1 MNMPKGIT
9 VVITSCNRF
18 DLLEAT
24 LQSFFK
30 FNTYPVEKVLIIE
43 DSGDGKGLESV
54 LRKFSYDKFETI
66 VNPEQLGQQKSI
78 DKAYSQVKTEY
89 IFHCEDDWDFLR
101 KGFIE
106 DSLVLMEAFPKLITV
121 WGRSAEEYPADFFS
135 PTVAEFEGIRYRKV
149 QKDIFT
155 LNPSLKRVSDYRLMG
170 SFEQYTPG
178 QFEREISDFY
188 ADLGYTAFILE
199 EPYTNHLGWH
209 RRIHFRDKANKYLK
223 LDNRFKQAKAS
234 VYKMLKMGKFK
245 K

>member
-1 MNMPKGIT
+1 MPKGIT

-24 LQSFFK
+24 LKSFFQH
-30 FNTYPVEKVLIIE
+30 NTYPVEKILIIE
-43 DSGDGKGLESV
+43 DSGNRKGLEHV
-54 LRKFSYDKFETI
+54 LRKFSYGQFETI
-66 VNPEQLGQQKSI
+66 VNTEQLGQQKSI

-106 DSLVLMEAFPKLITV
+106 DSLALMEHNPKLLTV
-121 WGRSAEEYPADFFS
+121 WGRSAEEYPADFFADE
-135 PTVAEFEGIRYRKV
+135 VRELKGIKYREVK
-149 QKDIFT
+149 KDIFT

-170 SFEQYTPG
+170 NFEQYTPG
-178 QFEREISDFY
+178 QFEREISDLY
-188 ADLGYTAFILE
+188 AGMGYTAFILE

-223 LDNRFKQAKAS
+223 LDNKFKQAKAS
-234 VYKMLKMGKFK
+234 VYKLLKMGKFK
-245 K
+245 N